1 MQVITTHRN
10 TDFDALASVVAA
22 MTLFPE
28 AIVVLPR
35 SINPN
40 VKAFLSI
47 HKDLYGFHLRQEIDI
62 DKVTQL
68 IVVDTNQWSRI
79 ARRLQPLKNR
89 TDINIYLW
97 DHHAQ
102 AGDIQANFS
111 CQEPLGANIS
121 LILRQLRKDKHPL
134 TPMTSTLM
142 LIALYEDTGHL
153 TYPSTT
159 PEDAY
164 TAAYLLEQC
173 ADLNILGTFLSP
185 AYGEKQKEIL
195 FEMLKQPKKLHVKE
209 FTISFSTQTISGHV
223 DRLSLVVQLYREII
237 NVDAAF
243 GIFIRD
249 ENRYIVIGRS
259 NREDINV
266 GSIMKSIGGGGH
278 PGAGSAMLTST
289 NAETIQSM
297 ILELI
302 EGNQQSS
309 VKVADL
315 MSFPVFSIPSN
326 TKMDEVA
333 KILEEK
339 ECKGVPIIDDGIM
352 VGIISRRDFVKL
364 KKKSQWRAPVK
375 AFMSRDIKTVA
386 PDNSPL
392 QAAKIMV
399 RHDIGRLPVVDENGV
414 TIGIVSRS
422 DAMMYFYDLLPE

>member
-10 TDFDALASVVAA
+10 TDFDALASIVAA
-22 MTLFPE
+22 MPLFPD
-28 AIVVLPR
+28 AKVVLPR

-47 HKDLYGFHLRQEIDI
+47 HKDIYGFQLQQKIDL
-62 DKVTQL
+62 DTVKEL
-68 IVVDTNQWSRI
+68 IVVDTNQWARI
-79 ARRLQPLKNR
+79 PRRLQPLKHR
-89 TDINIYLW
+89 TDLKIYVW
-97 DHHAQ
+97 DHHEQ
-102 AGDIQANFS
+102 IGDIKAQFC

-121 LILRQLRKDKHPL
+121 LILRKMRQDKYPL
-134 TPMTSTLM
+134 TPMNSTLM

-185 AYGEKQKEIL
+185 AYGERQKEIL
-195 FEMLKQPKKLHVKE
+195 FEMLKKPKKQNIKD
-209 FTISFSTQTISGHV
+209 FSISFSVQTISGHV
-223 DRLSLVVQLYREII
+223 DRLSLVVQLYREIV

-249 ENRYIVIGRS
+249 ENRCIVIGRS
-259 NREDINV
+259 NREEINI

-289 NAETIQSM
+289 NPDTVQSM
-297 ILELI
+297 LVELI

-309 VKVADL
+309 VIIADL
-315 MSFPVFSIPSN
+315 MSFPVFSITSN

-339 ECKGVPIIDDGIM
+339 ECKGLPIIDDDKM

-364 KKKSQWRAPVK
+364 KKKSQWKAPVK
-375 AFMSRDIKTVA
+375 AFMSRDIKTIA
-386 PDNSPL
+386 PNSSPL

-399 RHDIGRLPVVDENGV
+399 KYDIGRLPVVDNHGN

>member
-22 MTLFPE
+22 MSLFPDAE
-28 AIVVLPR
+28 VVLPR

-47 HKDLYGFHLRQEIDI
+47 HKDLYGFRHKQKVNLDDI
-62 DKVTQL
+62 TEL

-79 ARRLQPLKNR
+79 PRRLQPLKHR
-89 TDINIYLW
+89 TDLKLYVW
-97 DHHAQ
+97 DHHELK
-102 AGDIQANFS
+102 GDIQAHFN

-121 LILRQLRKDKHPL
+121 LILRKMRKDKYPL
-134 TPMTSTLM
+134 TPMNSTLM

-195 FEMLKQPKKLHVKE
+195 FEMLKKPKKQKVKD
-209 FTISFSTQTISGHV
+209 FSISFSVQQISGHV
-223 DRLSLVVQLYREII
+223 DRLSLVVQLFREIV

-249 ENRYIVIGRS
+249 ENRCIVIGRS
-259 NREDINV
+259 NREELNI

-289 NAETIQSM
+289 NPDTVQSM

-309 VKVADL
+309 VIIADL
-315 MSFPVFSIPSN
+315 MSFPVFSIPSS

-339 ECKGVPIIDDGIM
+339 ECKGLPIIDDDEM

-364 KKKSQWRAPVK
+364 KKKSQWKAPVK
-375 AFMSRDIKTVA
+375 AFMSRDIKTIA
-386 PDNSPL
+386 PNSSPL

-399 RHDIGRLPVVDENGV
+399 KYDIGRLPVVDHHGH

>member
-22 MTLFPE
+22 MRLFPD
-28 AIVVLPR
+28 AIPILPR

-47 HKDLYGFHLRQEIDI
+47 HKDLYGFQLRQTINLDEINE
-62 DKVTQL
+62 L
-68 IVVDTNQWSRI
+68 IVVDTNQWTRI
-79 ARRLQPLKNR
+79 ARRLHPLKNR
-89 TDINIYLW
+89 KDIKIYLW
-97 DHHAQ
+97 DHHEQ
-102 AGDIQANFS
+102 PGDIKANVS
-111 CQEPLGANIS
+111 YQEPLGANVS
-121 LILRQLRKDKHPL
+121 LILRQLRKENALL
-134 TPMTSTLM
+134 TPMTATLM

-153 TYPSTT
+153 TYPLTT

-164 TAAYLLEQC
+164 TAAYLLEQH

-185 AYGEKQKEIL
+185 AYGERQKEVL
-195 FEMLKQPKKLHVKE
+195 FEMLKNPKKIHVKE
-209 FTISFSTQTISGHV
+209 FSISFSIQKISGHV

-249 ENRYIVIGRS
+249 ENHYIVIGRS
-259 NREDINV
+259 NREDINI

-278 PGAGSAMLTST
+278 PGAGSAMLTSG
-289 NAETIQSM
+289 NPETIQAM

-309 VKVADL
+309 IKVADL
-315 MSFPVFSIPSN
+315 MSFPVFSIPSS
-326 TKMDEVA
+326 TRMDEVA
-333 KILEEK
+333 KILEDK
-339 ECKGVPIIDDGIM
+339 ECKGLPIIDDDKM

-364 KKKSQWRAPVK
+364 KKKSQWKAPVK
-375 AFMSRDIKTVA
+375 AFMSRDIKTIS
-386 PDNSPL
+386 PTNSPL
-392 QAAKIMV
+392 QAAKIMIKY
-399 RHDIGRLPVVDENGV
+399 DIGRLPVIDHEGN

>member
-22 MTLFPE
+22 KKIFPD
-28 AIVVLPR
+28 ALVLLPR

-40 VKAFLSI
+40 VKAFISI
-47 HKDLYGFHLRQEIDI
+47 HKDLYGFNLKETVNNDE
-62 DKVTQL
+62 VTEL

-79 ARRLQPLKNR
+79 ARRLYPLKNR
-89 TDINIYLW
+89 KDLKIHIW
-97 DHHAQ
+97 DHHELQ
-102 AGDIQANFS
+102 GDINADFS
-111 CQEPLGANIS
+111 YQEPLGANIS
-121 LILRQLRKDKHPL
+121 LILRQMRQDKKSL
-134 TPMTSTLM
+134 TPMNATLM

-185 AYGEKQKEIL
+185 AYGERQKEIL
-195 FEMLKQPKKLHVKE
+195 FEMLKKPVKVKVDG
-209 FTISFSTQTISGHV
+209 FSISFSTQKITGHV
-223 DRLSLVVQLYREII
+223 DRLSLVVQLYREIV

-249 ENRYIVIGRS
+249 ESRVIVIGRS
-259 NREDINV
+259 AREDINI

-289 NAETIQSM
+289 NPRTVESM

-302 EGNQQSS
+302 KGNQQSS
-309 VKVADL
+309 VKVGDL
-315 MSFPVFSIPSN
+315 MSFPVVSIPAK

-333 KILEEK
+333 KILQEK
-339 ECKGVPIIDDGIM
+339 ECMGLPVMENDEM
-352 VGIISRRDFVKL
+352 VGVISRRDFVKL
-364 KKKSQWRAPVK
+364 KKKSQWSAPVK
-375 AFMSRDIKTVA
+375 AFMSREIKTIS
-386 PDNSPL
+386 PDRSPL
-392 QAAKIMV
+392 EAAKTMIKY
-399 RHDIGRLPVVDENGV
+399 DIGRLPVVNENNKV
-414 TIGIVSRS
+414 IGIVTRS

>member
-10 TDFDALASVVAA
+10 TDFDALASIVAA
-22 MTLFPE
+22 MPLFPDAE
-28 AIVVLPR
+28 VVLPG

-47 HKDLYGFHLRQEIDI
+47 HKDLYGFQLKR
-62 DKVTQL
+62 KVNLDAVTEL

-79 ARRLQPLKNR
+79 PRRLQPLKSR
-89 TDINIYLW
+89 TDLKIYVW
-97 DHHAQ
+97 DHHEQ
-102 AGDIQANFS
+102 VGDIKAHFS

-121 LILRQLRKDKHPL
+121 LILRKMRKEKYPL
-134 TPMTSTLM
+134 TPMNSTLM

-195 FEMLKQPKKLHVKE
+195 FEMLKKPKKQHIKD
-209 FTISFSTQTISGHV
+209 FSICFSIQKISGHV
-223 DRLSLVVQLYREII
+223 DRLSLVVQLYREIV

-249 ENRYIVIGRS
+249 ESRCIVIGRS
-259 NREDINV
+259 NREELNI

-289 NAETIQSM
+289 NPETVKSM
-297 ILELI
+297 IIEMI

-309 VKVADL
+309 VIIADL
-315 MSFPVFSIPSN
+315 MSFPVYSIPSS
-326 TKMDEVA
+326 TKMSEVA
-333 KILEEK
+333 KILDEK
-339 ECKGVPIIDDGIM
+339 ECKGLPIIDDDKI
-352 VGIISRRDFVKL
+352 VGIISRRDFAKL
-364 KKKSQWRAPVK
+364 KKKSQWKAPVK
-375 AFMSRDIKTVA
+375 AFMSRDIKTIA
-386 PDNSPL
+386 PNSSPL
-392 QAAKIMV
+392 LAAKIMI
-399 RHDIGRLPVVDENGV
+399 RYDIGRLPVIDHHGN

-422 DAMMYFYDLLPE
+422 DAMVYFYDLLPE

>member
-1 MQVITTHRN
+1 MQVITTHRS

-22 MTLFPE
+22 LKLFPK
-28 AIVVLPR
+28 AAVILPR

-47 HKDLYGFHLRQEIDI
+47 HKDLYDFYLNQTVNLDE
-62 DKVTQL
+62 VTEL

-79 ARRLQPLKNR
+79 ARRLHPLKTR
-89 TDINIYLW
+89 KDIKIYIW
-97 DHHAQ
+97 DHHEQ
-102 AGDIQANFS
+102 QGDIHAHYI
-111 CQEPLGANIS
+111 CQEPLGANVS
-121 LILRQLRKDKHPL
+121 LILRQLRQEKRAL
-134 TPMTSTLM
+134 TPMNSTLM
-142 LIALYEDTGHL
+142 LIGLYEDTGHL

-185 AYGEKQKEIL
+185 AYGERQKEIL
-195 FEMLKQPKKLHVKE
+195 FDMLKNPVKHNVDG
-209 FTISFSTQTISGHV
+209 FTISFSTQKITGHV
-223 DRLSLVVQLYREII
+223 DRLSLVVQLYREIV

-259 NREDINV
+259 NREDINI
-266 GSIMKSIGGGGH
+266 GAIMKSIGGGGH

-289 NAETIQSM
+289 NPKTVESM

-309 VKVADL
+309 VKVGDL
-315 MSFPVFSIPSN
+315 MSFPVVSIPAN
-326 TKMDEVA
+326 TTMDDVS
-333 KILEEK
+333 KILQEK
-339 ECKGVPIIDDGIM
+339 ECTGLPVLENDKM

-364 KKKSQWRAPVK
+364 KKKSQWKAPVK
-375 AFMSRDIKTVA
+375 AFMSRDIKTIS
-386 PDNSPL
+386 PDKSPL
-392 QAAKIMV
+392 HAAKIMV
-399 RHDIGRLPVVDENGV
+399 KYDIGRLPVVDNGKI
-414 TIGIVSRS
+414 IGIVSRS

>member
-1 MQVITTHRN
+1 MKVITTHRN
-10 TDFDALASVVAA
+10 TDFDAFASIVAA
-22 MTLFPE
+22 KPLFPD
-28 AIVVLPR
+28 AKVILPR

-47 HKDLYGFHLRQEIDI
+47 HKDLYDFQQQKTVNLDE
-62 DKVTQL
+62 VTEL
-68 IVVDTNQWSRI
+68 IVVDTNQWSRLP
-79 ARRLQPLKNR
+79 RRLQPLKHR
-89 TDINIYLW
+89 TDLKIYVW
-97 DHHAQ
+97 DHHEQ
-102 AGDIQANFS
+102 KGDINAHYS
-111 CQEPLGANIS
+111 YQEPLGANIS
-121 LILRQLRKDKHPL
+121 LILRNMRKEKYPL
-134 TPMTSTLM
+134 TPMNSTLM

-153 TYPSTT
+153 SYPSTT

-195 FEMLKQPKKLHVKE
+195 FEMLKKTKKQNVKDYS
-209 FTISFSTQTISGHV
+209 ISFSVQKISGHV
-223 DRLSLVVQLYREII
+223 DRLSLVVQLYREIV

-249 ENRYIVIGRS
+249 ESRCIVIGRS
-259 NREDINV
+259 NREEINI

-289 NAETIQSM
+289 NPDTIQSM
-297 ILELI
+297 IVELI

-309 VKVADL
+309 VIIADL
-315 MSFPVFSIPSN
+315 MSFPVFSIPSK

-339 ECKGVPIIDDGIM
+339 ECKGLPIIDDDKM
-352 VGIISRRDFVKL
+352 VGIISRRDLVKL
-364 KKKSQWRAPVK
+364 KKKSQWKAPVK
-375 AFMSRDIKTVA
+375 AFMSRDIKTIA
-386 PDNSPL
+386 PNSSPL

-399 RHDIGRLPVVDENGV
+399 KYDIGRLPVVDNHGN